1 MFFLWI
7 VHDSSSHVPNWY
19 TREQGDSNLQ
29 PTCHTFLVLSAHKPH
44 LAPSS
49 YMIVAPY
56 DRCLF
61 SSNRALLVVFPCYHD
76 ASISRHLCWG
86 SPYTAWNFFSSRP
99 ARAKKCDKTTKPRSN
114 MRHLPNFWRIGPIH
128 PQWSLMI
135 LYHQKVLSDFLMQLL
150 SGWSW

>member
-19 TREQGDSNLQ
+19 TRELGDSNLQ

-76 ASISRHLCWG
+76 ASISRHLCWWCVVLRRRTHQCNKQDHTTMACLRIMMTT
-86 SPYTAWNFFSSRP
+86 SKTWTSWSS
-99 ARAKKCDKTTKPRSN
+99 ANSEVQTSSMLMDSFLV
-114 MRHLPNFWRIGPIH
+114 MLP
-128 PQWSLMI
+128 S
-135 LYHQKVLSDFLMQLL
+135 
-150 SGWSW
+150 SG

>member
-44 LAPSS
+44 LARPSS

-76 ASISRHLCWG
+76 ASISRHLCWWCVVLRRR
-86 SPYTAWNFFSSRP
+86 THQCNKQDHTTMACLRIMLT
-99 ARAKKCDKTTKPRSN
+99 KDDKQD
-114 MRHLPNFWRIGPIH
+114 LDFV
-128 PQWSLMI
+128 
-135 LYHQKVLSDFLMQLL
+135 VLSELRSANQFNADGFIPCHAT
-150 SGWSW
+150 